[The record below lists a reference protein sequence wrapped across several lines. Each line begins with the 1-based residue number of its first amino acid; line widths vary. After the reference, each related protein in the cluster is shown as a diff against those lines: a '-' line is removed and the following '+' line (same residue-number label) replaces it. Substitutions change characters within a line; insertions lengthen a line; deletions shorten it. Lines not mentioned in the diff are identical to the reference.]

1 MPYPEEMVAPMRAE
15 LVRLGAKELRTAAE
29 VDAFMKSQK
38 GTALLVV
45 NSVCGC
51 AAGQARPGVVKAL
64 SHQRVP
70 DRLLSV
76 FAGQDLDATARA
88 RSYFTGY
95 SPSSPNVALLKDGT
109 VVFMLQRYQIQGLDA
124 GELARAVTAAFDAHL
139 GASAAPAPRASLD
152 LPAARG

>member
-1 MPYPEEMVAPMRAE
+1 MPYDPVMIQPFRDE
-15 LVRLGAKELRTAAE
+15 LLEAGFTELRTAE
-29 VDAFMKSQK
+29 DVDAEFAKE

-70 DRLLSV
+70 DRLLTV

-95 SPSSPNVALLKDGT
+95 AASSPNVALVKDGK
-109 VVFMLQRYQIQGLDA
+109 VVFMLQRYEIQGLDA

>member
-1 MPYPEEMVAPMRAE
+1 MPYDPVMIQPFRDE
-15 LVRLGAKELRTAAE
+15 LLQAGFTELRTAAE
-29 VDAFMKSQK
+29 VDAEFAKE